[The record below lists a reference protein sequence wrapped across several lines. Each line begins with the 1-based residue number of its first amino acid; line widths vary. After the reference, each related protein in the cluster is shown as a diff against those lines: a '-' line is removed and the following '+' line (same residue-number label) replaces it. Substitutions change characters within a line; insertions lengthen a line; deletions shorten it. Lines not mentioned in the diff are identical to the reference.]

1 MKPSLTSF
9 PGPVSNTWL
18 FDPLSSQLL
27 PLHYV
32 GCPKNA
38 IKHYTYSIHKP
49 MKDSKI
55 LNSGKIWEVPWGNI
69 EDFHLTRPTLSPK
82 KGFHLSVH
90 YQTKAVIFARNWSR
104 CSSQGH
110 LGQDHD
116 FHQDGGICHHDTWF
130 SYMTNDSHMIK
141 MILIYDHHDNLSTL
155 IDSSSFW
162 TAPMKWQ
169 RPRSVP
175 KSLAPQSNI
184 WRIIILIVIRFSSF
198 WPKSSSSSSSSS
210 PAFPPNRCRAPF
222 VHTCTGT
229 SAETRTS
236 PSKFSDHNMISCSK
250 QLLLVLLGSL
260 VSVTYYFRGTLCQIC
275 QKILAGVRPP
285 PHS

>member
-1 MKPSLTSF
+1 
-9 PGPVSNTWL
+9 
-18 FDPLSSQLL
+18 
-27 PLHYV
+27 
-32 GCPKNA
+32 
-38 IKHYTYSIHKP
+38 
-49 MKDSKI
+49 
-55 LNSGKIWEVPWGNI
+55 
-69 EDFHLTRPTLSPK
+69 
-82 KGFHLSVH
+82 
-90 YQTKAVIFARNWSR
+90 
-104 CSSQGH
+104 
-110 LGQDHD
+110 
-116 FHQDGGICHHDTWF
+116 
-130 SYMTNDSHMIK
+130 MTNDSHMIK

-250 QLLLVLLGSL
+250 QLVLVLLGSL

-285 PHS
+285 STFLTMPGFWRFLNVHTSLTCLVFILGTRNTILKKLRFVQSFHSFRSLSTGLSKW

>member
-1 MKPSLTSF
+1 MPQNTIHTVYISLWRIPKFWIRVRFGRF
-9 PGPVSNTWL
+9 PGATLKIFTWPGL
-18 FDPLSSQLL
+18 LWVQKKVFTSASIIRRRPWFLPGIDPGAAAKVIWVRIMTFIRMVG
-27 PLHYV
+27 YV
-32 GCPKNA
+32 
-38 IKHYTYSIHKP
+38 IMTH
-49 MKDSKI
+49 DS
-55 LNSGKIWEVPWGNI
+55 
-69 EDFHLTRPTLSPK
+69 H
-82 KGFHLSVH
+82 
-90 YQTKAVIFARNWSR
+90 
-104 CSSQGH
+104 
-110 LGQDHD
+110 
-116 FHQDGGICHHDTWF
+116 
-130 SYMTNDSHMIK
+130 MTNDSHMIK

-198 WPKSSSSSSSSS
+198 WPKSSWSSSSSS

-250 QLLLVLLGSL
+250 QLVLVLLGSL